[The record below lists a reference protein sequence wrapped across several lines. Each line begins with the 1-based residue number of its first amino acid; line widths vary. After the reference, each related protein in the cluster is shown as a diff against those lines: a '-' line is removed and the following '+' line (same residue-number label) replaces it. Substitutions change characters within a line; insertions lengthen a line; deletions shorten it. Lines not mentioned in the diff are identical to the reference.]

1 MLNFVKNLG
10 KLVFIALALILIIA
24 ILAVFAGYVVT
35 LVLSNVYIFN
45 HGFKL
50 ENSSDYILQILT
62 FWLTCKLFLG
72 IGQKIISKE

>member
-24 ILAVFAGYVVT
+24 IFAVFAGYVVT

-62 FWLTCKLFLG
+62 LWLTCKLFLG
-72 IGQKIISKE
+72 IAQKIAYKE